1 MLSGEKKQRT
11 ERRSPKAGLALAVFS
26 SFRFK
31 DQTPRASEG
40 PGASSCFWIKVVYD
54 EGGDWP

>member
-1 MLSGEKKQRT
+1 MEEKKRA

-31 DQTPRASEG
+31 DQTLTASEG
-40 PGASSCFWIKVVYD
+40 PGASSCFWIKVVYN

>member
-1 MLSGEKKQRT
+1 MEEKKRA
-11 ERRSPKAGLALAVFS
+11 ERRSPKGLALAVFS

-31 DQTPRASEG
+31 DQTLTASEG
-40 PGASSCFWIKVVYD
+40 PGASSCFWIKVVYN